1 MINIE
6 RELPLKRLDD
16 FLSLLSET
24 ESHHGTYIGA
34 DATHILQNWLTGD
47 RWCSKLQIPEKFLAQ
62 DYLTLGPCPSTGVQV
77 YYACDVDRALAW
89 LVGHGV
95 ITEEEMLWI
104 QTRRT
109 LELVEPV

>member
-6 RELPLKRLDD
+6 RERPLERLID
-16 FLSLLSET
+16 FLELLSET
-24 ESHHGTYIGA
+24 DSYHGTYIGA
-34 DATHILQNWLTGD
+34 DATHIRQNWLTGD
-47 RWCSKLQIPEKFLAQ
+47 RWCSKLRIPEEFLAQ
-62 DYLTLGPCPSTGVQV
+62 DYLTLGPCPRTGVVV

-89 LVGHGV
+89 LVEHSV